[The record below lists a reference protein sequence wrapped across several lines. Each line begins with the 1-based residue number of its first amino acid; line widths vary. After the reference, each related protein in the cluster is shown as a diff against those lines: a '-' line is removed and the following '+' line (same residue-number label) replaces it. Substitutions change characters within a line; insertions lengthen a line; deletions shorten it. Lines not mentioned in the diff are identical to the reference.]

1 MGQQQAAR
9 ASAVSGGEVDLYE
22 ALAEGLYGLL
32 RESPFGPE
40 DFFGEPRRPM
50 PTLYPPGSPEKVA
63 ELERR
68 YFRRESLFNPLDAER
83 NVA

>member
-1 MGQQQAAR
+1 MT
-9 ASAVSGGEVDLYE
+9 VSELYE
-22 ALAEGLYGLL
+22 ALVSGLESLL
-32 RESPFGPE
+32 WESPFGPE

-68 YFRRESLFNPLDAER
+68 YYRRESLFNPLDADR
-83 NVA
+83 G